1 MSRPL
6 VRILVDRLI
15 GALIVTSVMVAAI
28 PVLILLLFVV
38 IKGLPG
44 LLTPGFFTDPPFP
57 QGVPGGGVL
66 NAIIGTLEIVGIGSL
81 LAVPIGSLIG
91 IFLSEY
97 GRNQIGDAVRF
108 ISDVLTGLPSI
119 AFGIFGY
126 TVVVLTTHH
135 FSAISASIALGVLM
149 LPVILRATES
159 ALVLVP
165 QSLREAGLALGA
177 PRWRV
182 TLEIVVPAALGGIV
196 TGALLAMARAAGE
209 TAPLLFTAFGNDI
222 VQVNLIQPMGALAL
236 TVFRNALVPY
246 GRATVE
252 VLLDGDNVLSP
263 DTDVIQ
269 LRRQVGM
276 LFQRP
281 NPFPKSIFDNV
292 AYGPHMLGWSKPRI
306 NQVVE
311 DSLKDTGL
319 WDEVKTRLNR
329 SALNLS
335 GGQQQRLCLA
345 RALAVEPQVILMDEP
360 ASALDPIATLR
371 IEELMQDLKQRY
383 TIVIVTHNMQQ
394 AARVSDF
401 TAFMLMNEKRAG
413 EVIEYGPTDD
423 IFNRPKDSRT
433 EDYITGRFG

>member
-1 MSRPL
+1 M
-6 VRILVDRLI
+6 VRILIDRFF
-15 GALIVTSVMVAAI
+15 GALIVLSVMMAAI
-28 PVLILLLFVV
+28 PVLVLLLFVV

-57 QGVPGGGVL
+57 QGVPGGGVF

-91 IFLSEY
+91 IYLSEY

-135 FSAISASIALGVLM
+135 FSAISASIALAVLM

-222 VQVNLIQPMGALAL
+222 VQTNPFQPMGALSL

-246 GRATVE
+246 NNLQDQAWAAALLLVMLVAAT
-252 VLLDGDNVLSP
+252 N
-263 DTDVIQ
+263 I
-269 LRRQVGM
+269 
-276 LFQRP
+276 
-281 NPFPKSIFDNV
+281 
-292 AYGPHMLGWSKPRI
+292 
-306 NQVVE
+306 
-311 DSLKDTGL
+311 
-319 WDEVKTRLNR
+319 
-329 SALNLS
+329 
-335 GGQQQRLCLA
+335 LA
-345 RALAVEPQVILMDEP
+345 RLYVRRSQ
-360 ASALDPIATLR
+360 
-371 IEELMQDLKQRY
+371 
-383 TIVIVTHNMQQ
+383 H
-394 AARVSDF
+394 
-401 TAFMLMNEKRAG
+401 
-413 EVIEYGPTDD
+413 
-423 IFNRPKDSRT
+423 
-433 EDYITGRFG
+433 

>member
-1 MSRPL
+1 MSRPM
-6 VRILVDRLI
+6 VRILIDRFF
-15 GALIVTSVMVAAI
+15 GALIVLSVMMAAI
-28 PVLILLLFVV
+28 PVLVLLLFVV

-57 QGVPGGGVL
+57 QGVPGGGVF

-91 IFLSEY
+91 IYLSEY

-135 FSAISASIALGVLM
+135 FSAISASIALAVLM

-159 ALVLVP
+159 ALLLVP

-222 VQVNLIQPMGALAL
+222 VQTNPFQPMGALSL

-246 GRATVE
+246 NNLQDQAWAAALLLVMLVAAT
-252 VLLDGDNVLSP
+252 N
-263 DTDVIQ
+263 I
-269 LRRQVGM
+269 
-276 LFQRP
+276 
-281 NPFPKSIFDNV
+281 
-292 AYGPHMLGWSKPRI
+292 
-306 NQVVE
+306 
-311 DSLKDTGL
+311 
-319 WDEVKTRLNR
+319 
-329 SALNLS
+329 
-335 GGQQQRLCLA
+335 LA
-345 RALAVEPQVILMDEP
+345 RLYVRRSQ
-360 ASALDPIATLR
+360 
-371 IEELMQDLKQRY
+371 
-383 TIVIVTHNMQQ
+383 H
-394 AARVSDF
+394 
-401 TAFMLMNEKRAG
+401 
-413 EVIEYGPTDD
+413 
-423 IFNRPKDSRT
+423 
-433 EDYITGRFG
+433 

>member
-1 MSRPL
+1 MSRPM
-6 VRILVDRLI
+6 VRILIDRFF
-15 GALIVTSVMVAAI
+15 GALIVLSVMMAAI
-28 PVLILLLFVV
+28 PVLVLLLFVV

-57 QGVPGGGVL
+57 QGVPGGGVF

-135 FSAISASIALGVLM
+135 FSAISASIALAVLM

-159 ALVLVP
+159 ALLLVP
-165 QSLREAGLALGA
+165 RSLREAGLALGA

-222 VQVNLIQPMGALAL
+222 VQTNPFQPMGALSL

-246 GRATVE
+246 NNLQDQAWAAALLLVMLVAAT
-252 VLLDGDNVLSP
+252 N
-263 DTDVIQ
+263 I
-269 LRRQVGM
+269 
-276 LFQRP
+276 
-281 NPFPKSIFDNV
+281 
-292 AYGPHMLGWSKPRI
+292 
-306 NQVVE
+306 
-311 DSLKDTGL
+311 
-319 WDEVKTRLNR
+319 
-329 SALNLS
+329 
-335 GGQQQRLCLA
+335 LA
-345 RALAVEPQVILMDEP
+345 RLYVRRSQ
-360 ASALDPIATLR
+360 
-371 IEELMQDLKQRY
+371 
-383 TIVIVTHNMQQ
+383 H
-394 AARVSDF
+394 
-401 TAFMLMNEKRAG
+401 
-413 EVIEYGPTDD
+413 
-423 IFNRPKDSRT
+423 
-433 EDYITGRFG
+433 